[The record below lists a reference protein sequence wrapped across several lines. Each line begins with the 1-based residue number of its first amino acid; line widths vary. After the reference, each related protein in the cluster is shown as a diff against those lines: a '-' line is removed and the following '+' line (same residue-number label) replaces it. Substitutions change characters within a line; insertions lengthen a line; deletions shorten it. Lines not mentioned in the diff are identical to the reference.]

1 MVEKIGYPEMCV
13 NKTLLGEYYQQ
24 ARDKYVNVKF
34 TKVCF
39 FLWRDKIFLR
49 QIGCFM
55 MIKDVNIIVWLL
67 F

>member
-24 ARDKYVNVKF
+24 ARDKYVNVKI

-39 FLWRDKIFLR
+39 FLWRDKIFSST
-49 QIGCFM
+49 
-55 MIKDVNIIVWLL
+55 DWLFIHNSL
-67 F
+67 APFLA

>member
-24 ARDKYVNVKF
+24 ARDKYVNVKI

-39 FLWRDKIFLR
+39 FLWRDKIFSST
-49 QIGCFM
+49 
-55 MIKDVNIIVWLL
+55 DWL